1 MRQPEERHDHEPAV
15 PDGPTEKHD
24 DDDKEKT
31 RVKVLLL
38 ENVHAVAQETF
49 RRHGF
54 DVELRTGSL
63 GEAELIEALQGVSVV
78 GIRSNTKVTRAVLD
92 AAPDLRAIGC
102 FCIGTNQVD
111 LAHATKLGIG
121 VFNAPFSNTRSV
133 VELVIGEILAL
144 ARRLPEKT
152 QRMHDGVWD
161 KSAKGAYE
169 TRGRTLGIVGYGNI
183 GTQLS
188 NMAEAIGMRVAFF
201 DTADRLAHGNPQRM
215 GPQEALLADSDV
227 VRLPADGRPG
237 RAGLFGAAEF
247 AAMKPRALFI
257 NASRGM
263 VVDYDSLRSHVLS
276 GHIAGAAVDVFPVE
290 PKAQGDEFVSVL
302 RGLDNVILT
311 PHVGGSTQEAQEEIG
326 RFVAEK
332 LAGYTLQGS
341 TALSVNL
348 PQVLPPALDGVHRRG
363 FLHHNVPGVLAR
375 LNAVFAEAGDNV
387 VGQHLSTRD
396 HLGYVVTD
404 ASEPLSAAAVDGLR
418 ASEHCVWVR
427 TW

>member
-1 MRQPEERHDHEPAV
+1 MKALV
-15 PDGPTEKHD
+15 
-24 DDDKEKT
+24 
-31 RVKVLLL
+31 L
-38 ENVHAVAQETF
+38 ENIHPTAV
-49 RRHGF
+49 
-54 DVELRTGSL
+54 DVLRSRGYEVDLRTRAL
-63 GEAELIEALQGVSVV
+63 REDELIESLDDVQLL
-78 GIRSNTKVTRAVLD
+78 GIRSNTTVTERVLKE
-92 AAPDLRAIGC
+92 APDLEAIGC

-111 LAHATKLGIG
+111 LGAAAERGIG
-121 VFNAPFSNTRSV
+121 VFNAPYSNTRSV
-133 VELVIGEILAL
+133 VELVIGEIIAL

-161 KSAKGAYE
+161 KSARGSHE
-169 TRGRTLGIVGYGNI
+169 VRGRTLGIVGYGNI

-188 NMAEAIGMRVAFF
+188 NVAEALGMRVVFY
-201 DTADRLAHGNPQRM
+201 DKADRPAHGNARRM
-215 GPQEALLADSDV
+215 ASLAELLETADV
-227 VRLPADGRPG
+227 VSLHVDGRPG
-237 RAGLFGAAEF
+237 NAGLFGAAEF

-263 VVDYDSLRSHVLS
+263 VVDYDSLRAHVLS

-348 PQVLPPALDGVHRRG
+348 PQVLTPTLTGEHRLG
-363 FLHHNVPGVLAR
+363 FLHHNVPGVLAN

-387 VGQHLSTRD
+387 IGQHLSTRD

-404 ASEPLSAAAVDGLR
+404 ASEPLSATAVEELR
-418 ASEHCVWVR
+418 RSEHCVWVR

>member
-1 MRQPEERHDHEPAV
+1 MQT
-15 PDGPTEKHD
+15 PTAMTASDARSVTEQSS
-24 DDDKEKT
+24 

-38 ENVHAVAQETF
+38 ENIHPVAAEAF
-49 RRHGF
+49 RRDGF
-54 DVELRTGSL
+54 EVEVRPGSL
-63 GEAELIEALQGVSVV
+63 TEGELVDALQGVSLL
-78 GIRSNTKVTRAVLD
+78 GIRSNTKVTSRVLESATDLLAV
-92 AAPDLRAIGC
+92 GC

-111 LAHATKLGIG
+111 LAGAAARGVA

-133 VELVIGEILAL
+133 VELVLGEILAL

-152 QRMHDGVWD
+152 QRMHDGIWD
-161 KSAKGAYE
+161 KSAKGSHEVRA
-169 TRGRTLGIVGYGNI
+169 RTLGIVGYGNI

-188 NMAEAIGMRVAFF
+188 NVAESIGMHVVFF
-201 DTADRLAHGNPQRM
+201 DTADRLAHGNARRVASLD
-215 GPQEALLADSDV
+215 ELLAEADV
-227 VRLPADGRPG
+227 VSLHVDGRPG
-237 RAGLFGAAEF
+237 NAGLFGAEQF
-247 AAMKPRALFI
+247 ALMKQGAVFI

-263 VVDYDSLRSHVLS
+263 VVDDEALRDHILS
-276 GHIAGAAVDVFPVE
+276 GHLSGAAIDVFPTE
-290 PKAQGDEFVSVL
+290 PKAQGDAFESPL

-332 LAGYTLQGS
+332 LAGFALQGS

-348 PQVLPPALDGVHRRG
+348 PQVLTPTLDGEHRLG
-363 FLHHNVPGVLAR
+363 FLHHNVPGVLAN

-404 ASEPLSAAAVDGLR
+404 ASQPLSARAIEELR
-418 ASEHCVWVR
+418 RSEHCVWVR

>member
-1 MRQPEERHDHEPAV
+1 MKALV
-15 PDGPTEKHD
+15 
-24 DDDKEKT
+24 
-31 RVKVLLL
+31 L
-38 ENVHAVAQETF
+38 ENIHPTAVDVLRSRGYE
-49 RRHGF
+49 
-54 DVELRTGSL
+54 VELRSGALREDELLASL
-63 GEAELIEALQGVSVV
+63 DGVQLL
-78 GIRSNTKVTRAVLD
+78 GIRSNTTVTERVLE
-92 AAPDLRAIGC
+92 AAPDLEVIGC

-111 LAHATKLGIG
+111 LHAAAERGIG
-121 VFNAPFSNTRSV
+121 VFNAPYSNTRSV
-133 VELVIGEILAL
+133 VELVIGEIIAL

-161 KSAKGAYE
+161 KSARGSHE
-169 TRGRTLGIVGYGNI
+169 VRGRTIGIVGYGNI

-188 NMAEAIGMRVAFF
+188 NVAEALGMRVVFY
-201 DTADRLAHGNPQRM
+201 DKADRPAHGNARRM
-215 GPQEALLADSDV
+215 ASLAELLEIADV
-227 VRLPADGRPG
+227 VSLHVDGRPG
-237 RAGLFGAAEF
+237 NAGLFGPEEF

-332 LAGYTLQGS
+332 LAGFAQQGS

-348 PQVLPPALDGVHRRG
+348 PQVLTPALTGEHRLG

-387 VGQHLSTRD
+387 IGQHLATRD

-404 ASEPLSAAAVDGLR
+404 ASEPLSAEAIAELR
-418 ASEHCVWVR
+418 SSEHCVWVR

>member
-1 MRQPEERHDHEPAV
+1 M
-15 PDGPTEKHD
+15 
-24 DDDKEKT
+24 
-31 RVKVLLL
+31 KVLLL

-54 DVELRTGSL
+54 EVEVRAGSL
-63 GEAELIEALQGVSVV
+63 GEAELIEALQGVTVV

-111 LAHATKLGIG
+111 LDHATALGVG

-201 DTADRLAHGNPQRM
+201 DTADRLAHGNAQRM
-215 GPQEALLADSDV
+215 GSLEELLEESDV
-227 VRLPADGRPG
+227 VSLHVDGRPG
-237 RAGLFGAAEF
+237 NAGLFGAEQF
-247 AAMKPRALFI
+247 ARMKPGAVFI

-263 VVDYDSLRSHVLS
+263 VVDDMALREHILS
-276 GHIAGAAVDVFPVE
+276 GHLSGAAIDVFPVE
-290 PKAQGDEFVSVL
+290 PKAQGDLFESPL

-311 PHVGGSTQEAQEEIG
+311 PHVGGSTEEAQEEIG
-326 RFVAEK
+326 TFVSSK
-332 LAGYTLQGS
+332 LSAYILDGA

-348 PQVLPPALDGVHRRG
+348 PDVAPAPREGSFRIALLHR
-363 FLHHNVPGVLAR
+363 NVPGVLASINR
-375 LNAVFAEAGDNV
+375 TLAEAGANV
-387 VGQHLSTRD
+387 IGQSLATRGE
-396 HLGYVVTD
+396 LGYVVTD
-404 ASEPLSAAAVDGLR
+404 TDDHVTPETLASLRHVAEAVHL
-418 ASEHCVWVR
+418 E
-427 TW
+427 TWHLDSSD